1 VGRHALGWSLWR
13 EESMSYETLRVE
25 RTGRVATIT
34 IDRPE
39 KRNALNAVV
48 RRELVVALDILAT
61 DDDIRVLVLTGA
73 GDRAFVAGADIAE
86 FEKRTPLQQR
96 ASMEGRRVFDVVA
109 DFPKPTLASINGYAL
124 GGGCELALACDLR
137 IAARSARLGQPEV
150 NLGILPGGGGTQR
163 LPRLVGMGRA
173 MRLILTGEIID
184 AETAE
189 RMGLV
194 DEVVNDDALRARTGE
209 LAARIAEHSPVA
221 LRLIKEA
228 VRAAAEM
235 PLTAGL
241 AFERELFVTAFAS
254 EDRTEG
260 IAAFLE
266 KRTPDFQGR

>member
-1 VGRHALGWSLWR
+1 
-13 EESMSYETLRVE
+13 MSYETLRVE

-61 DDDIRVLVLTGA
+61 DDDMRVVVLTGA

-86 FEKRTPLQQR
+86 FEERTPLQQR

-194 DEVVNDDALRARTGE
+194 DEVVDDEALRERTGE

-260 IAAFLE
+260 VAAFLE

>member
-1 VGRHALGWSLWR
+1 
-13 EESMSYETLRVE
+13 MSYETLRVE
-25 RTGRVATIT
+25 RTGRVATVT

-39 KRNALNAVV
+39 KRNALNAMV
-48 RRELVVALDILAT
+48 RRELIAALDAIEHE
-61 DDDIRVLVLTGA
+61 DEVRVVVLTGA
-73 GDRAFVAGADIAE
+73 GDRAFVAGADISEFAE
-86 FEKRTPLQQR
+86 RTPLEQR
-96 ASMEGRRVFDVVA
+96 AAMDGRRVFDVVA
-109 DFPKPTLASINGYAL
+109 GFPKPTLASVNGHAL

-137 IAARSARLGQPEV
+137 IAARSARFGQPEV

-184 AETAE
+184 AEAAE
-189 RMGLV
+189 RIGLV
-194 DEVVNDDALRARTGE
+194 DEVVDDDALRQRTGE
-209 LAARIAEHSPVA
+209 LADRIAAHSPVA

-235 PLTAGL
+235 PLSAGL

-260 IAAFLE
+260 VAAFLE
-266 KRTPDFQGR
+266 KRTPAFRGR